1 MKRFKNK
8 KGFTLVEL
16 LAVIVVL
23 AAVMLMAVNSVLPL
37 IGEARTGA
45 FASSANQTI
54 DSVSTVIL
62 TDELR
67 GSSNVQCYSIRYL
80 VENGYLSKIESANE
94 AKTAGYDGIVVVDK
108 GSATSSSSYK
118 YSIYMVDYSS
128 GYYYAGTGL
137 AAGIIKGD
145 EVLTYDVSKT
155 LYSTCASYAQAN
167 NLDWVANTNYHD

>member
-1 MKRFKNK
+1 MRIFRDK
-8 KGFTLVEL
+8 KGFTLIEL

-67 GSSNVQCYSIRYL
+67 GNSNVECYSVRYL
-80 VENGYLSKIESANE
+80 VEKGFLSKIESANND
-94 AKTAGYDGIVVVDK
+94 KTTGFDGIVVIDK
-108 GSATSSSSYK
+108 GTSNSGSYK

-128 GYYYAGTGL
+128 GYYYAGSGL
-137 AAGIIKGD
+137 AAGVIKGE
-145 EVLTYDVSKT
+145 EVSTYEISKPF
-155 LYSTCASYAQAN
+155 YSTCASYAEAN
-167 NLDWVANTNYHD
+167 NLEWIANTNYHD